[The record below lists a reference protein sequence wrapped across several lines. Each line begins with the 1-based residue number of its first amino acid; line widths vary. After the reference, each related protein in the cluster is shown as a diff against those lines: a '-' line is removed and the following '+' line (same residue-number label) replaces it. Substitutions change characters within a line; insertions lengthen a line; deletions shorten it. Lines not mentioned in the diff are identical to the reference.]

1 MVSSL
6 DEAIE
11 KAGGAGAV
19 AALCDFKSPR
29 AIYKW
34 LAKGAL
40 PRTEYTGETDYA
52 DRMAKASRGAFT
64 AKQLRDQFRPNTES
78 KSAA

>member
-1 MVSSL
+1 MVTSL
-6 DEAIE
+6 EEAIE

-19 AALCDFKSPR
+19 AALCDFTSPR

-34 LAKGAL
+34 IAKNAL

-52 DRMAKASRGAFT
+52 DRIAKASKGAFT
-64 AKQLRDQFRPNTES
+64 AKQLRDQFKPNSES